1 MFTGIIQAVG
11 RVRRIEPRDG
21 DVRLLIDPLTLD
33 LSDLQM
39 GDSIA
44 VSGTC
49 LTVVQLDEQ
58 GFQADVSTETLA
70 LTTLGLLQP
79 GSPVNLEKALR
90 LADRLGG
97 HLVSGHVDGTA
108 KVQLITPDARSQRW
122 VFEVPESLTHYIAV
136 KGCICI
142 DGISLTIN
150 TVNSQQFSVN
160 LLPYTVAHT
169 TLAERH
175 CGDPVNLEV
184 DLLARYLQRLQQAS
198 AGTFPGQPFPDP
210 PRST

>member
-33 LSDLQM
+33 LSDLQI

-49 LTVVQLDEQ
+49 LTAVQLDEQ

-70 LTTLGLLQP
+70 LTTLGSLQP
-79 GSPVNLEKALR
+79 GSTVNLEKALR
-90 LADRLGG
+90 LTDRLGG

-108 KVQLITPDARSQRW
+108 RVQSITPDARSQRW
-122 VFEVPESLTHYIAV
+122 VFETPAALARYIAT

-142 DGISLTIN
+142 DGISLTVNTIN
-150 TVNSQQFSVN
+150 GCQFGVN
-160 LLPYTVAHT
+160 LLPHTVAHT

-184 DLLARYLQRLQQAS
+184 DLLARYLERLQQVS
-198 AGTFPGQPFPDP
+198 ADP
-210 PRST
+210 LRIT

>member
-11 RVRRIEPRDG
+11 RVRHIESRDG
-21 DVRLLIDPLTLD
+21 DMRLLIDPVTLD
-33 LSDLQM
+33 LSDLQI

-49 LTVVQLDEQ
+49 LTAVCLDEQ
-58 GFQADVSTETLA
+58 GFHADVSTETLA
-70 LTTLGLLQP
+70 LTTLGSLQP
-79 GSPVNLEKALR
+79 GSAVNLEKALR

-108 KVQLITPDARSQRW
+108 KVQSITADARSQRW
-122 VFEVPESLTHYIAV
+122 VFEVPESLARYIAT
-136 KGCICI
+136 KGSVCI
-142 DGISLTIN
+142 DGISLTVN
-150 TVNSQQFSVN
+150 TVNGHQFSVN
-160 LLPYTVAHT
+160 LLPHTLAHT
-169 TLAERH
+169 TLGERH

-184 DLLARYLQRLQQAS
+184 DLLARYLERLQQVS
-198 AGTFPGQPFPDP
+198 TDPVPDNPFSNA

>member
-11 RVRRIEPRDG
+11 RVRHIEARDG
-21 DVRLLIDPLTLD
+21 DMRLLIDPLALD
-33 LSDLQM
+33 LSDLQI

-49 LTVVQLDEQ
+49 LTAVHLDEQ
-58 GFQADVSTETLA
+58 GFHADVSTETLA
-70 LTTLGLLQP
+70 LTTLGSLQP
-79 GSPVNLEKALR
+79 GSAVNLEKALR

-108 KVQLITPDARSQRW
+108 IVQSITPEARSQRW
-122 VFEVPESLTHYIAV
+122 IFEAPESLTHYIAT
-136 KGCICI
+136 KGSICI
-142 DGISLTIN
+142 DGISLTVN
-150 TVNSQQFSVN
+150 TIDGCQFGVN
-160 LLPYTVAHT
+160 LLPHTVAHT

-198 AGTFPGQPFPDP
+198 AGTLPGQPFSNS